1 MKTYTRILNTL
12 FYSLIVWMIIP
23 SCFCQNNCAEILYN
37 RNGTQI
43 VFNKVEGVLHK
54 EFVEGTPIS
63 TKNEVLN
70 ELSGIDSYTMFPDSS
85 YRFIVAQQSS
95 DSFKA
100 KTTQDSTDLTSAPYF
115 NMPVRSLYTGMD
127 DSGLPRW
134 LNIPAQFVLRDSATR
149 LFTFNGVFFS
159 QQQVYKNQ

>member
-1 MKTYTRILNTL
+1 MKTYTRILNVL

-23 SCFCQNNCAEILYN
+23 SCLCQNNCAEILYN

-43 VFNKVEGVLHK
+43 VFNKVEGVLHM

-85 YRFIVAQQSS
+85 YRFIVAQ
-95 DSFKA
+95 
-100 KTTQDSTDLTSAPYF
+100 
-115 NMPVRSLYTGMD
+115 
-127 DSGLPRW
+127 
-134 LNIPAQFVLRDSATR
+134 
-149 LFTFNGVFFS
+149 
-159 QQQVYKNQ
+159 

>member
-1 MKTYTRILNTL
+1 
-12 FYSLIVWMIIP
+12 MIIP

-43 VFNKVEGVLHK
+43 VFNKVEGVLHM

-100 KTTQDSTDLTSAPYF
+100 KLLRNSCVSYCQNEYCDSLGGVVWGTNRIMVKMKPNCSIF
-115 NMPVRSLYTGMD
+115 SLPLHAGIGGGDEEMK
-127 DSGLPRW
+127 G
-134 LNIPAQFVLRDSATR
+134 
-149 LFTFNGVFFS
+149 
-159 QQQVYKNQ
+159 

>member
-1 MKTYTRILNTL
+1 MKTYTRILNVL

-23 SCFCQNNCAEILYN
+23 SCLCQNNCAEILYY

-43 VFNKVEGVLHK
+43 VFNKVEGVLHM

-85 YRFIVAQQSS
+85 YRFIVAQ
-95 DSFKA
+95 
-100 KTTQDSTDLTSAPYF
+100 
-115 NMPVRSLYTGMD
+115 
-127 DSGLPRW
+127 
-134 LNIPAQFVLRDSATR
+134 
-149 LFTFNGVFFS
+149 
-159 QQQVYKNQ
+159 